1 MNYLWKFHHFFG
13 SLNSRS
19 FSTGFQ
25 LLTMLGGMSKFQ
37 TTNLQTSIRALFC
50 YLFTSVW
57 ACILFWWIDP
67 CLLHSVR
74 WHCLKI
80 KSWETT
86 WQSEKKNKIHTV
98 GVIDIFCVKFGP
110 IHKKTNQIVALQH
123 IIGGFYCLGIQQ
135 KLFPTFDG
143 YLTLVFIS
151 FDGRISKIWHYL
163 HPNLFYSLKLMIWN
177 QEQQLPW
184 LWGHYGGPSTT
195 DLADLHLDKV
205 FMSKKTELIMRS
217 AVSILKLLKYLNTG
231 NALGIW
237 ICGCRCILES
247 SGSQNSGCT

>member
-37 TTNLQTSIRALFC
+37 TTNLQSSKRALFC

-86 WQSEKKNKIHTV
+86 WQSEKKNSYGGRYWHFLCKIWSNPQKNEPNRCPSSYHRRVLLSRNTT
-98 GVIDIFCVKFGP
+98 
-110 IHKKTNQIVALQH
+110 KTL
-123 IIGGFYCLGIQQ
+123 
-135 KLFPTFDG
+135 
-143 YLTLVFIS
+143 
-151 FDGRISKIWHYL
+151 SKIWW
-163 HPNLFYSLKLMIWN
+163 LFDTGFHIIWW
-177 QEQQLPW
+177 E
-184 LWGHYGGPSTT
+184 
-195 DLADLHLDKV
+195 DFK
-205 FMSKKTELIMRS
+205 IMT
-217 AVSILKLLKYLNTG
+217 LFTP
-231 NALGIW
+231 
-237 ICGCRCILES
+237 
-247 SGSQNSGCT
+247 

>member
-1 MNYLWKFHHFFG
+1 MNHLWKFHHFFG

-37 TTNLQTSIRALFC
+37 TTNLQSSKRSLFC

-57 ACILFWWIDP
+57 ACILFCWIDP

-86 WQSEKKNKIHTV
+86 WQSEKKIKIHTV

-184 LWGHYGGPSTT
+184 LWGHYGGPSTPV
-195 DLADLHLDKV
+195 LADLHLDKV

-217 AVSILKLLKYLNTG
+217 AVSILKLFN
-231 NALGIW
+231 
-237 ICGCRCILES
+237 
-247 SGSQNSGCT
+247 